1 MGEDYKKVLS
11 EKKQEADDLMT
22 SEQKNACSVAIHTAS
37 VAAGAA
43 GAIPIP
49 VADALPISG
58 AQITMAIALGKIFDQ
73 QLSETAAKALIGA
86 AGSTLVGR
94 SLVKLIPVAGWIA
107 SAGVAAG
114 VTEAIGWSL
123 AVDFARK
130 SQLLK
135 AACNNNSDVVEDTD
149 DDEAKEKAW
158 DKEKSLIERAK
169 VYTKETDKDEAFGR
183 LLDEISDYIKTH
195 DIEKDSELWSE
206 YNRLLML

>member
-1 MGEDYKKVLS
+1 MGKDYKKILS
-11 EKKQEADDLMT
+11 EKKHEADDLMT

-135 AACNNNSDVVEDTD
+135 DGYTEASGEYERKLRKQADEFLNQIKDVKRELDGY
-149 DDEAKEKAW
+149 EK
-158 DKEKSLIERAK
+158 
-169 VYTKETDKDEAFGR
+169 
-183 LLDEISDYIKTH
+183 LLDEYEKYIEELERKCAASEVISEMKTIY
-195 DIEKDSELWSE
+195 DNLKNLEST
-206 YNRLLML
+206 